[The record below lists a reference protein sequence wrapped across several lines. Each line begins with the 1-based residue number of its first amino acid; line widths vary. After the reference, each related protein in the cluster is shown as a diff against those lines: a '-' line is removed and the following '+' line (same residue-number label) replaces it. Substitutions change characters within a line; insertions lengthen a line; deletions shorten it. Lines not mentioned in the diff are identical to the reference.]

1 MDRKLTVKRKGVL
14 GGASGTN
21 GEAQCYAVFGE

>member
-1 MDRKLTVKRKGVL
+1 MDRKLTVKEKAFF